1 MAETRGT
8 DGVIKVKA
16 TKAADGTAISGE
28 TMTALL
34 HVTNFTL
41 EETTET
47 IDVTTMGDGQRV
59 ILATFQGFSGTVDGY
74 WDASDTGL
82 GHAAD
87 EDPAVRAGRTVE
99 FELYPA
105 GEGGASNVAYYSGS
119 AIVTSVSRT
128 ASFDGAVEYSMAFDG
143 TGALGFVHEGDS

>member
-16 TKAADGTAISGE
+16 VKDAAGTAITGQ

-47 IDVTTMGDGQRV
+47 IDVTTMGDGVRA

-74 WDASDTGL
+74 WDAADTGL
-82 GHAAD
+82 GHQAD
-87 EDPAVRAGRTVE
+87 NDPVVKAGSTIE

-105 GEGGASNVAYYSGS
+105 GEAGASNVAYYNGS

-128 ASFDGAVEYSMAFDG
+128 ASFDGAVEYSLAFDG
-143 TGALGFVHEGDS
+143 TGALSFSHEGDS